1 MRVFF
6 KLIGQGVRD
15 IALHPWAQLMT
26 LLAVTFVTFLAGLM
40 LLGMGN
46 LDSELKVTRGEVAF
60 QIYWKEGASPKR
72 VEAAWK
78 SLRNMEGVVDVL
90 TYTPKEA
97 LKDLGS
103 TFPQGSAGVLLA
115 DNSPLPYTAVMKFAP
130 RTGEL
135 SRWKDTTQAELQRL
149 PDVETVRSSSLK
161 DEVSRAWQKFSDT
174 VTLPVLGFL
183 VLVLS
188 IAVGNTMKLSLIS
201 RQDEIEILKLV
212 GAKNWYIRTPLLA
225 GGALLGSVGGILG
238 VIGLY
243 AAWWNLKDTFN
254 FAPLHWELHFLSV
267 DQALLLVVIPMCVGC
282 ISSWVAVRN

>member
-15 IALHPWAQLMT
+15 IALHPWAQVMT
-26 LLAVTFVTFLAGLM
+26 LLAVMFTTFLAGLM
-40 LLGMGN
+40 LLGVGN
-46 LDSELKVTRGEVAF
+46 LDNELRVTRGEIAF

-72 VEAAWK
+72 VEEAWRT
-78 SLRNMEGVVDVL
+78 LRNMDGVVEVL
-90 TYTPKEA
+90 TYTPEEA

-103 TFPQGSAGVLLA
+103 TFPQGSAGVLLS
-115 DNSPLPYTAVMKFAP
+115 DRSPLPYTAVVKFAP
-130 RTGEL
+130 RSGEL
-135 SRWKDTTQAELQRL
+135 SRWKDTTLATLRRF

-161 DEVSRAWQKFSDT
+161 DEVSRAWKKISGT
-174 VTLPVLGFL
+174 VTYPVLGFL
-183 VLVLS
+183 VLILS

-212 GAKNWYIRTPLLA
+212 GAKNWYIRTPLLV
-225 GGALLGSVGGILG
+225 GGALLGSVGGMLG
-238 VIGLY
+238 VVGLY
-243 AAWWNLKDTFN
+243 ATWWNLKDTFN
-254 FAPLHWELHFLSV
+254 FAPLYWQLHFLPV